1 MTKAD
6 PSRED
11 LSNEAEEE
19 LELPQSERIRRAH
32 EDRTRERRKTTKH
45 RERITGKA
53 SELLPDNPA
62 GIPGRIVRSEGQFFI
77 AELSDGSELRVK
89 AGKRTKPAEPNVTLV
104 TVGDRVIVDHSS
116 TGIPLIAEVLS
127 RKTKLLRRASG
138 RSDDY
143 AQAIVA
149 NIDTLVIV
157 VSILEP
163 PIRSGII
170 DRYIVAGLDGGLG
183 IAIVINKI
191 DLITEPEIQAELDYF
206 LHLYSK
212 IGYPI
217 FALTAN
223 DKATLKPLH
232 EFLSGTTSVFAG
244 HSGVGKSSL
253 VNVLLG
259 SEDERT
265 GELSKKF
272 RRGAHTTSRSV
283 LLKLGDISD
292 TYVVDT
298 PGVREFANHA
308 IESTQLK
315 FLFVE
320 FVQFAEQCTITNC
333 SHIHEP
339 GCAVIAASESGAI
352 AIERYAS
359 YVKLFEESVEQEK
372 TDRTRSQR

>member
-1 MTKAD
+1 LTKVD
-6 PSRED
+6 PSQENRSEE
-11 LSNEAEEE
+11 EAEEV
-19 LELPQSERIRRAH
+19 ELPQSERIRRAH

-45 RERITGKA
+45 RERISGKNTSTLA
-53 SELLPDNPA
+53 LSEGHLQ
-62 GIPGRIVRSEGQFFI
+62 GRIVRSEGQFFI
-77 AELSDGSELRVK
+77 AELTDSTELRVK
-89 AGKRTKPAEPNVTLV
+89 AGKRTIPADQNATLV
-104 TVGDRVIVDHSS
+104 TVGDRVLIDPST
-116 TGIPLIAEVLS
+116 TGIPLIAEVLH

-143 AQAIVA
+143 AQVIVA

-170 DRYIVAGLDGGLG
+170 DRYIVAGLDGKVDV
-183 IAIVINKI
+183 AIVINKT
-191 DLITEPEIQAELDYF
+191 DLITEPAIQAELDYF
-206 LHLYSK
+206 LKLYSR

-223 DKATLKPLH
+223 DSETLTPLH
-232 EFLSGTTSVFAG
+232 QFLSGTTSVFAG

-259 SEDERT
+259 TDDERT

-320 FVQFAEQCTITNC
+320 FRTLADQCAITNC

-339 GCAVIAASESGAI
+339 GCAVIAASESGGV

-372 TDRTRSQR
+372 ATRERF

>member
-1 MTKAD
+1 MIPID
-6 PSRED
+6 PEREN
-11 LSNEAEEE
+11 LSNEEQEE

-45 RERITGKA
+45 RERMVGRAATSLA
-53 SELLPDNPA
+53 VAQTYTS
-62 GIPGRIVRSEGQFFI
+62 GRIVRTEGQYLI
-77 AELSDGSELRVK
+77 AELEDGSELRAK
-89 AGKRTKPAEPNVTLV
+89 AGKRTKAADQNATLV
-104 TVGDRVIVDHSS
+104 TVGDRVLIDPS
-116 TGIPLIAEVLS
+116 TTGVPLIAQVLD

-143 AQAIVA
+143 AQVIVA
-149 NIDTLVIV
+149 NIDLLVIV

-170 DRYIVAGLDGGLG
+170 DRYIVAGLEGGLN
-183 IAIVINKI
+183 IAVVINKT
-191 DLITEPEIQAELDYF
+191 DLAVKPEIKAELDYF
-206 LHLYSK
+206 LKLYRK

-217 FALTAN
+217 FAVTAN
-223 DKATLKPLH
+223 DANRLAPLR

-259 SEDERT
+259 TDDERT

-320 FVQFAEQCTITNC
+320 FAPYAASCAITNC

-339 GCAVIAASESGAI
+339 ACAVIAATETGDI

-359 YVKLFEESVEQEK
+359 YVKLFEESLEQEK
-372 TDRTRSQR
+372 ATRERF